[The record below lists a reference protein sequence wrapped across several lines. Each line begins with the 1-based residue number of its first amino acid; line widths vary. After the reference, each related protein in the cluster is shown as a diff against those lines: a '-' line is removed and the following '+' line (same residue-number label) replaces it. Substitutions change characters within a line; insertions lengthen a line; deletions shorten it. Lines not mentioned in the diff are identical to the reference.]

1 MYSVTKLHSRISTEM
16 SRNRRSSVA
25 DVIDEVF
32 NIDVPV
38 VEEQPVVEDQPVVEE
53 PVAEETPAVTEP
65 VAEET
70 PAPTTSPVSET
81 AEVPLCPK
89 CGKPCPFCTA

>member
-53 PVAEETPAVTEP
+53 PVAEETPA
-65 VAEET
+65 
-70 PAPTTSPVSET
+70 PTTSPVSET